1 MLEITRVTIS
11 PNLPLIGKDLDVG
24 ATLNADVAAAQ
35 TDLPAGTIMVL
46 TEGVLREM
54 VKLPALPVP
63 FPAVPG
69 VFPLGT
75 IIGILAADSY
85 ATVPA
90 ANRPAMIYRRGTF
103 IRSTVNEVNAMVTGA
118 GAGAALG
125 PINYQDASDNALN
138 DRGIF
143 LEESWDE
150 GALGVPPI

>member
-24 ATLNADVAAAQ
+24 ATLNADVAANQ
-35 TDLPAGTIMVL
+35 TDLPAGTIMSL
-46 TEGVLREM
+46 TEGATREM

-63 FPAVPG
+63 LPAAA
-69 VFPLGT
+69 T
-75 IIGILAADSY
+75 AIIGILAADSY

-90 ANRPAMIYRRGTF
+90 ANRPAMIYRRGVF

-125 PINYQDASDNALN
+125 PINYQDPSDNALN
-138 DRGIF
+138 SRGIF

-150 GALGVPPI
+150 PALGVSPI